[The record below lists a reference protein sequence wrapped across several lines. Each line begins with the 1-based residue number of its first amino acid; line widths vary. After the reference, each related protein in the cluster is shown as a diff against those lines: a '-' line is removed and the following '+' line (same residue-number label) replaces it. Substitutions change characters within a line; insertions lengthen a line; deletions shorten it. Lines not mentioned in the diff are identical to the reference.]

1 MPQSDHKRLTPAECM
16 REAAF
21 YAEQA
26 SVEPQV
32 GMSAALLNVARSWQ
46 AIAAEIERL
55 EVVREINAPPP

>member
-1 MPQSDHKRLTPAECM
+1 M